1 MDDATTAAK
10 TAGGAP
16 GGAGSGAVPCRFL
29 DVLAGR
35 PVDRPPFWY
44 MRQAGR
50 YLPEYRAVRAEAG
63 SFLDLC
69 FDPARACEVT
79 LQPLRRYGMDAAILF
94 SDILVIPHALG
105 QPLAYVEGEGP
116 KLDPVVDAAALG
128 RLDAGRL
135 HDVLGPVYETVERVR
150 AGLPDGTALIGF
162 AGAPWTVATY
172 MVEGG
177 GSRDFPATK
186 RFAYGDPEG
195 FQRLI
200 DLLVSS
206 TIDYL
211 DRQIAAGAQAVQ
223 IFDTWAG
230 ALPESGFERW
240 VIAPAKAIVAELKR
254 RHPTTPVIGFPR
266 GAGVLYGR
274 YAAQTGIDALGLD
287 TAVPPGWAAE
297 ALQPHVVVQGNLDP
311 VMLVAGGDAMLAEA
325 ERIRGALA
333 GGRHI
338 VNLGHGILQQTPP
351 DHVAA
356 LSERLR
362 QPIAR

>member
-1 MDDATTAAK
+1 MDDAMGRDTEQ
-10 TAGGAP
+10 GLQGD
-16 GGAGSGAVPCRFL
+16 GAGSPTGSRFL
-29 DVLAGR
+29 DAIAGR
-35 PVDRPPFWY
+35 NVDRPPFWF

-50 YLPEYRAVRAEAG
+50 YLPEYRQVRAEAG

-94 SDILVIPHALG
+94 SDILVIPHALR

-116 KLDPVVDAAALG
+116 KLDPLRDEAALT
-128 RLDAGRL
+128 RLDDGRL

-150 AGLPDGTALIGF
+150 AGLPEGAALIGF

-177 GSRDFPATK
+177 GSRDFPFTK
-186 RFAYGDPEG
+186 AFAYGNPDG
-195 FQRLI
+195 FQKLI
-200 DLLVSS
+200 DLLVGS
-206 TIDYL
+206 TVDYL

-266 GAGVLYGR
+266 GAGILYGR
-274 YAAQTGIDALGLD
+274 YAAETGVDALGLD
-287 TAVPPGWAAE
+287 TAVPPRWAAE
-297 ALQPHVVVQGNLDP
+297 TLKPQVVVQGNLDP
-311 VMLVAGGDAMLAEA
+311 VMLVAGGETMLAEA

-333 GGRHI
+333 GGRH
-338 VNLGHGILQQTPP
+338 VFNLGHGILQQTPP
-351 DHVAA
+351 EHVAA
-356 LSERLR
+356 LSDLLR
-362 QPIAR
+362 QPIGR